1 MYKDM
6 MNWAQKVVEWKKVNT
21 NKVSESFDTCR
32 QLCMMTL
39 EEVERL
45 SIDLFITDNI
55 DELDFLCLDPTV
67 KSKAISVAMMYNTY
81 ITTFTSTDQMRLYM
95 HGFIRMASE
104 FRNYWAAVRCGDR
117 ITMEVIQN
125 KWIGVHLLVGK
136 HKCVENYLN
145 AIDLEYKQID
155 NITLQEI
162 RMNIS
167 CRYHTGCD
175 KREYS
180 FPMHPLDEVQENVN
194 LWTKR
199 ILLGSD
205 ELSWRMHSP
214 NVAAAHMCVN
224 HEETEYVKSTLD
236 YSDIDNVK
244 NNAFHRSKRG
254 VVPIKTIEKTR
265 LYEWCIAIF
274 KDDVH
279 GREFN
284 IKDGYT
290 AINSLKTK
298 FKQVVN
304 TETTDPLESCINN
317 MLNKTEVDDNN
328 TEIND
333 SEAIESIIDDYS
345 GHTIIDNVVESET
358 NDTVDDGTPNQGA
371 KQRTVSKLSTMDV
384 FAEGKL
390 KMIEMNIP
398 NMRERK
404 KLREQRTCAFFIEI
418 HDTVTQGNDSTIEE
432 LDRIHND
439 MSFNPWY
446 RVSYRMATR

>member
-1 MYKDM
+1 MAAQYGMGENTLYLCIDGILLDRHRSFQRKLANLPYYFDKAFRQCIIFQKAFSKVVETYIPLHINFHMLQSILIVYRDM
-6 MNWAQKVVEWKKVNT
+6 MNWAQKVVEWKKFNT
-21 NKVSESFDTCR
+21 AKVSESVDTCR

-55 DELDFLCLDPTV
+55 DELDFSCLDPTV

-81 ITTFTSTDQMRLYM
+81 ITTFTSTDQRRLYM
-95 HGFIRMASE
+95 HGFIRMASQ

-145 AIDLEYKQID
+145 AIDLEYKKID
-155 NITLQEI
+155 NVTLQEI

-175 KREYS
+175 KRGYI

-205 ELSWRMHSP
+205 ELSWRLHSP

-236 YSDIDNVK
+236 YSDIENVK
-244 NNAFHRSKRG
+244 KNEFHRSKRG
-254 VVPIKTIEKTR
+254 VVPIKTLEKTR

-274 KDDVH
+274 KDDIP
-279 GREFN
+279 GREFK
-284 IKDGYT
+284 IEDGYT
-290 AINSLKTK
+290 AINFLKK
-298 FKQVVN
+298 N
-304 TETTDPLESCINN
+304 
-317 MLNKTEVDDNN
+317 LNKVLT
-328 TEIND
+328 
-333 SEAIESIIDDYS
+333 
-345 GHTIIDNVVESET
+345 H
-358 NDTVDDGTPNQGA
+358 
-371 KQRTVSKLSTMDV
+371 KQHHHHQHHQHSH
-384 FAEGKL
+384 
-390 KMIEMNIP
+390 
-398 NMRERK
+398 
-404 KLREQRTCAFFIEI
+404 Q
-418 HDTVTQGNDSTIEE
+418 H
-432 LDRIHND
+432 
-439 MSFNPWY
+439 
-446 RVSYRMATR
+446 